1 MMDRMYCKPVVV
13 LLKIVS
19 IASSI
24 GVPVYA
30 VMQKF
35 QLIIEQEKV
44 DVKRFS
50 VGWIMIGLIVLF
62 GLRRQIWA
70 IIKKKLN
77 LIYFGA
83 ILFWSFAFA
92 ILIGLER
99 VAAILPDLRT
109 ICIAGLIGTGV
120 GQAAETVAGFLG
132 KGDN

>member
-30 VMQKF
+30 VIQKF
-35 QLIIEQEKV
+35 PLIIEKEKV

-62 GLRRQIWA
+62 GLRRQI
-70 IIKKKLN
+70 
-77 LIYFGA
+77 
-83 ILFWSFAFA
+83 
-92 ILIGLER
+92 
-99 VAAILPDLRT
+99 
-109 ICIAGLIGTGV
+109 
-120 GQAAETVAGFLG
+120 
-132 KGDN
+132 